1 MSVFQAVQNVIDT
14 AINENWA
21 IIARDNKFLG
31 LISFNMENPYSLLNP
46 DTFGNSNH
54 PDSIFN
60 PNGLYGGENGIYSP
74 FNPNS
79 TQPPIL
85 VLISGNSTIPFSTL
99 TVNRNL
105 SDNLPIWET
114 KSLIYPLLAYKM
126 GYFQGKKENDVVI
139 QQLKSLDHAREVNAR
154 LIESAMRGGR
164 REY

>member
-1 MSVFQAVQNVIDT
+1 MNIYQAVSNIIDT

-79 TQPPIL
+79 TQPPIV
-85 VLISGNSTIPFSTL
+85 VLIDGNSTIPLFTI
-99 TVNRNL
+99 TTNKNL
-105 SDNLPIWET
+105 SDDLPIREST
-114 KSLIYPLLAYKM
+114 SFIYPLLAYKM

-139 QQLKSLDHAREVNAR
+139 QQLKSLDHAREINAR
-154 LIESAMRGGR
+154 SIERALRGG
-164 REY
+164 Y